1 MTQVT
6 QAASSRATD
15 TRWFILLLA
24 AGWTL
29 VILAFAVWNLVE
41 KQDLVVKLAEI
52 EAKRAIDW
60 DIVNRRWA
68 AGHGGVYVPISEH
81 TQPNPNMS
89 HIPERD
95 IVTPSGR
102 TLTLMNPAY
111 MNRQIHEIGL
121 QQYNLRSHITSLNP
135 IRLENGPDPWER
147 VQLQK
152 FENGLTEVS
161 SIETIDNVQYVRYM
175 RVMITEESCL
185 KCHVEQGNLVGEVR
199 GGVSSS
205 IPLSQTR
212 FELSTRN
219 LQIIIGHALMW
230 ILGLIGLFIGGL
242 YVLRRDAM
250 RARLETKLYKS
261 ELRLQAA
268 VQIAEDRRRDES
280 LRAAQLRLVEH
291 TGELSTMEL
300 LQKTL
305 DEAEILTEST
315 IGFFHYVKED
325 ENGLHLQA
333 WSTNTLTRMC
343 TAESSGK
350 HCPVEDA
357 GVWIDCLRERRPVI
371 HNDYESLPHKKG
383 LPEGHAPITREL
395 VVPVMREGKIKAVL
409 GIGNKSNDYDDRDV
423 EQVQS
428 LADMAWETAERK
440 LTEEELRES
449 EERYR
454 SLFDDA
460 LDMVHIVDTEG
471 RITDANP
478 AELEKLGYSRDE
490 YIGMHVKQIIHPDER
505 ERTLTSLRTVLSG
518 KNRLAYR
525 TLLVTR
531 EGTNIDVE
539 INAFPQVRNGT
550 VVSARAIIRDITDQV
565 RAEDE
570 LRLHRE
576 HLEDLVKQRTAQL
589 EAEINERRNTEHELR
604 RSEAFSQKLADL
616 SIAGVYIYDLREM
629 NTVYINTHYTRL
641 TGHTL
646 ESLNA
651 IPRENLDEL
660 IHPDDSPKWT
670 EHVRQIARCKEGDI
684 LQMDYRLKTTDGRWI
699 YCKAYNSP
707 FDTDENGN
715 VTQLIGTFLDITTRK
730 KNEKLIQ
737 KRTID
742 LEDSRH
748 AALNLMEDAEI
759 ERKRAENA
767 VTTLKEIEFRYK
779 TLLDSAPVGIWE
791 SDVDGIHRYVNQS
804 ALEIMGLTTE
814 SAKGEGWSSTLHP
827 DEADGLHR
835 AWADFIKNQDS
846 YNQTNRYL
854 HSDGEVRWVI
864 AQAQPVRNE
873 EHELLG
879 FIGVFIDITESRR
892 ATDEIQQHR
901 EHLEDLVSQRTRQ
914 LEISSCELEAAKES
928 AENAS
933 QAKGQFLA
941 NMSHEIR
948 TPMNAVLGYAQL
960 LIRDK
965 ALDANQLHQAKI
977 IHKSGYHL
985 LTLIN
990 DVLEMSKIEAGR
1002 TVLNLT
1008 TFNLFEMLED
1018 IKSMFIELTM
1028 SKGVGLRFSYDND
1041 LIQYVDTDFAKV
1053 RQVVINL
1060 LSNAQKFTDTGHIE
1074 VRTSSEPVETG
1085 RHIVTISV
1093 EDTGCGIRS
1102 EDIDK
1107 IFDAFEQSE
1116 SGQQHG
1122 GTGLG
1127 MPISRSFAQSM
1138 GGDLTVTSDIGEGS
1152 CFIFTFSVGIGVAED
1167 VEEETLQPIPDG
1179 LAPSVK
1185 RRKVL
1190 IVDDIET
1197 NRNLLDSLLTTVGFS
1212 CEMVCT
1218 GEQAIDIHD
1227 TWQPDL
1233 VLMDLRMPGMGG
1245 REAIKQLRSSGSN
1258 ASIIAISASVTP
1270 DHRRDVLKDGA
1281 DAFIAKPHSDAELF
1295 AIIGEIL
1302 EIEYVYTNENPAYA
1316 NLVENLNMTA
1326 STIAN
1331 LPPGLVNELR
1341 QTTISAQIN
1350 QLYELI
1356 NRVEDHSPEIAKQL
1370 RLLAD
1375 DFEYDKLLAILD
1387 SGIDE

>member
-15 TRWFILLLA
+15 TRWSILLLA

-29 VILAFAVWNLVE
+29 VILASAVWNLVE

-60 DIVNRRWA
+60 TIVNRRWA
-68 AGHGGVYVPISEH
+68 SGHGGVYVPISER

-89 HIPERD
+89 HVPERD
-95 IVTPSGR
+95 IATPSGR
-102 TLTLMNPAY
+102 KLTLMNPAY
-111 MNRQIHEIGL
+111 MNRQINELGL
-121 QQYNLRSHITSLNP
+121 QQYNLRSHITSLKP
-135 IRLENGPDPWER
+135 IRPENGPDPWER
-147 VQLQK
+147 EQLQK
-152 FENGLTEVS
+152 FETGLTEVS
-161 SIETIDNVQYVRYM
+161 SIQTIDSVQYVRYIRAM
-175 RVMITEESCL
+175 VIEESCL
-185 KCHVEQGNLVGEVR
+185 KCHAGQGYLVGDVR
-199 GGVSSS
+199 GGVSTSF
-205 IPLSQTR
+205 PLSQTR

-219 LQIIIGHALMW
+219 LQIILGHALIW

-242 YVLRRDAM
+242 YVLRRDAV
-250 RARLETKLYKS
+250 RARLETKLNRS
-261 ELRLQAA
+261 ELRLHAA
-268 VQIAEDRRRDES
+268 VQIADDRKRDEL

-291 TGELSTMEL
+291 TSELSTMEL
-300 LQKTL
+300 LQKVL

-315 IGFFHYVKED
+315 IGFFHHLKEG
-325 ENGLHLQA
+325 EKGLHLQV

-350 HCPVEDA
+350 HCSVENA
-357 GVWIDCLRERRPVI
+357 GVWIDCMRERRPVI
-371 HNDYESLPHKKG
+371 HNEYESLPHKKG

-395 VVPVMREGKIKAVL
+395 VVPVMREGKIKAIL
-409 GIGNKSNDYDDRDV
+409 GVGNKIDDYDDRDV
-423 EQVQS
+423 EQVQR

-440 LTEEELRES
+440 LAEE
-449 EERYR
+449 
-454 SLFDDA
+454 
-460 LDMVHIVDTEG
+460 
-471 RITDANP
+471 
-478 AELEKLGYSRDE
+478 K
-490 YIGMHVKQIIHPDER
+490 
-505 ERTLTSLRTVLSG
+505 
-518 KNRLAYR
+518 
-525 TLLVTR
+525 
-531 EGTNIDVE
+531 
-539 INAFPQVRNGT
+539 
-550 VVSARAIIRDITDQV
+550 
-565 RAEDE
+565 
-570 LRLHRE
+570 LRLHHE

-604 RSEAFSQKLADL
+604 RSEAFSRKLAVL

-629 NTVYINTHYTRL
+629 RTVYINAQYTTL

-651 IPRENLDEL
+651 IPPENLNEL
-660 IHPDDSPKWT
+660 IHPDDSPRWT
-670 EHVRQIARCKEGDI
+670 EHVKQIARSKEGDI
-684 LQMDYRLKTTDGRWI
+684 LELEYRLKTTDGRWI
-699 YCKAYNSP
+699 YCEAYNSP
-707 FDTDENGN
+707 FDTDEHGN
-715 VTQLIGTFLDITTRK
+715 VVQIMGTFLDVTSRRE
-730 KNEKLIQ
+730 NERLIQ
-737 KRTID
+737 NRTID

-759 ERKRAENA
+759 ERERAENA
-767 VTTLKEIEFRYK
+767 VTTLKEIEFHYK

-814 SAKGEGWSSTLHP
+814 SAKGDGWSSTLHP

-835 AWADFIKNQDS
+835 AWADFVMNQDS

-854 HSDGEVRWVI
+854 HTDGEVRWVI

-873 EHELLG
+873 EQELIG
-879 FIGVFIDITESRR
+879 FIGVFIDITESRH
-892 ATDEIQQHR
+892 ATDEILQHR

-914 LEISSCELEAAKES
+914 LEKSSSDLEAAKES
-928 AENAS
+928 AENAN
-933 QAKGQFLA
+933 QAKSQFLA

-965 ALDANQLHQAKI
+965 ALNANQLNQAKI
-977 IHKSGYHL
+977 IHQSGYHL
-985 LTLIN
+985 LTLIE
-990 DVLEMSKIEAGR
+990 DVLEMSKIEAGH
-1002 TVLNLT
+1002 TVLNLS
-1008 TFNLFEMLED
+1008 TFNLLEMLED
-1018 IKSMFIELTM
+1018 IKSMFIELTI
-1028 SKGVGLRFSYDND
+1028 SKEVGLRFFYDND

-1060 LSNAQKFTDTGHIE
+1060 LSNAPKFTDTGHIE
-1074 VRTSSEPVETG
+1074 VRTSSEPVEAG
-1085 RHIVTISV
+1085 RHIVTICV

-1102 EDIDK
+1102 EDIEK
-1107 IFDAFEQSE
+1107 IFDAFEQSA
-1116 SGQQHG
+1116 SGIEHG

-1127 MPISRSFAQSM
+1127 MPISRSFAQAM
-1138 GGDLTVTSDIGEGS
+1138 GGDLTVTSDVGKGS
-1152 CFIFTFSVGIGVAED
+1152 CFIFTFSVGIGVVED
-1167 VEEETLQPIPDG
+1167 VEEERLQPIPDG

-1197 NRNLLDSLLTTVGFS
+1197 NRSLLDSLLTAVGFS
-1212 CEMVCT
+1212 CKMVCT

-1258 ASIIAISASVTP
+1258 ASIIAISASVSS
-1270 DHRRDVLKDGA
+1270 DHQRDVLMNGA
-1281 DAFIAKPHSDAELF
+1281 DAFIAKPHTDDDLF
-1295 AIIGEIL
+1295 ATIGDIL
-1302 EIEYVYTNENPAYA
+1302 GIEYVYSNENPVDDTLA
-1316 NLVENLNMTA
+1316 ENLNMTL
-1326 STIAN
+1326 STMAD
-1331 LPPGLVNELR
+1331 LPPGLVGELR
-1341 QTTISAQIN
+1341 QTTISAQID

-1356 NRVEDHSPEIAKQL
+1356 DRVENHSPQIAKQL

-1375 DFEYDKLLAILD
+1375 DFEYDKLLGVLN
-1387 SGIDE
+1387 SGTDA